1 MEHGGGLWYV
11 GGGAESPA
19 TSPRGSGLND
29 GKRFVHRAQTNLA
42 YSSGGAPLPPG
53 NPEYCTT
60 TMFRRHHFQCI
71 QGRVLLLMWRS
82 T

>member
-42 YSSGGAPLPPG
+42 YSSGGRP
-53 NPEYCTT
+53 TT
-60 TMFRRHHFQCI
+60 T
-71 QGRVLLLMWRS
+71 G
-82 T
+82 